1 MTHHWGT
8 DKNKGFEIYKKIDE
22 LIDSPEFKNL
32 IEFTY
37 IGNLPKIL
45 NLKIQQ

>member
-1 MTHHWGT
+1 MVGSEKW
-8 DKNKGFEIYKKIDE
+8 KG
-22 LIDSPEFKNL
+22 L

-45 NLKIQQ
+45 ILKTLYTLSRYLDMNLLKKLNQTMFT